1 MKLNNKYLKNN
12 ILNNLTKNTNVY
24 SQYIT
29 KKPSNSFLKKIYL
42 INLLKKVYLK
52 LNQIK
57 ILLFI
62 IMKIIIKE
70 IQLKLIN

>member
-29 KKPSNSFLKKIYL
+29 KKPSNSFLKKYI
-42 INLLKKVYLK
+42 
-52 LNQIK
+52 
-57 ILLFI
+57 
-62 IMKIIIKE
+62 
-70 IQLKLIN
+70 